1 MKKTVDTVVEDIY
14 SVVENRKAAVSEDV
28 VKSAFELF
36 NKNIDQLVYENLL
49 TERQDSTALRM
60 SSVGKPDRQI
70 WLKSKGTDSEPLLPS
85 TLIKF
90 LYGHIIEELVLL
102 LTRLSGHEVT
112 HEQAKAEVNGVK
124 GSMDCLIDGT
134 LIDVKSVSSFGFK
147 KFKENTVEFDDPFGY
162 VDQLKGYGHSL
173 GAKEGGWLAMDKG
186 NGHLA
191 LAMIDL
197 TEGQNIVDR
206 VEHLKA
212 VVKSDTMPKPC
223 YDPVPD
229 GKSGNMKLPTGC
241 SYCGYKKTCYPKLRT
256 FLYSNGPKYLTEVW
270 NTPKVHEVK
279 D

>member
-1 MKKTVDTVVEDIY
+1 MNNKTVDTLVEDIY
-14 SVVENRKAAVSEDV
+14 SLMEKGATAKGVDVDEVFNIFTKNVGDV
-28 VKSAFELF
+28 VFDSLF
-36 NKNIDQLVYENLL
+36 TVRGDDK
-49 TERQDSTALRM
+49 ALRM
-60 SSVGKPDRQI
+60 SSIGKPDRQI
-70 WLKSKGTDSEPLLPS
+70 WLKSKGTESEPLQPS

-90 LYGHIIEELVLL
+90 LYGHIVEELVLL
-102 LTRLSGHEVT
+102 LVRLSGHRVS
-112 HEQAKAEVNGVK
+112 HEQAKAEVQGVK

-162 VDQLKGYGHSL
+162 VDQLKGYGHSI
-173 GAKEGGWLAMDKG
+173 GATEGGWLAMDKG

-191 LAMIDL
+191 LSMINL
-197 TEGQNIVDR
+197 TEGQDIEDR
-206 VEHLKA
+206 IKHLKGA
-212 VVKSDTMPKPC
+212 VKSDTIPEPC
-223 YDPVPD
+223 YDPIPD